1 MSAEGWAW
9 LWLGGVYLV
18 WSGIF
23 VGVVIFALRTD
34 TNAEIDRSDGGGSDR
49 EREHDRP
56 RSPRGRF
63 PTSGSGVAAG
73 RLRGAERLA
82 EDRRRRERAKPRS

>member
-18 WSGIF
+18 WSGVF

-34 TNAEIDRSDGGGSDR
+34 TNTAIDGSDGGGGSDR
-49 EREHDRP
+49 EPDRP
-56 RSPRGRF
+56 HPQPPRGRL
-63 PTSGSGVAAG
+63 PRT
-73 RLRGAERLA
+73 RGAERLA
-82 EDRRRRERAKPRS
+82 RDPRRGRRRRGDRTKTPF

>member
-18 WSGIF
+18 WTGIF

-34 TNAEIDRSDGGGSDR
+34 TNTEIDGSDGRGNDR
-49 EREHDRP
+49 DPNRRLPRPPRGRLP
-56 RSPRGRF
+56 RSP
-63 PTSGSGVAAG
+63 SG
-73 RLRGAERLA
+73 RLRGAERLTK
-82 EDRRRRERAKPRS
+82 DRPRRSRRDHARPRS